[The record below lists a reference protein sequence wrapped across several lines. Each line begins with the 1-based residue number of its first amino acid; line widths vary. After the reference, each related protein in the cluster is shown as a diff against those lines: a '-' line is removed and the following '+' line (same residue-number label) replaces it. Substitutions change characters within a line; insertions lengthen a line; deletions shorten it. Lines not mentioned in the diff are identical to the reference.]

1 MTLTTDYTTL
11 KLTVNE
17 DKVATVTLNRPD
29 LHNAFNEVLIAEL
42 TKSFKDLGQD
52 NEVRMVILTGSGKS
66 FCAGADINWMKSMIG
81 FSYKENIQDSQNLA
95 DMFKV
100 INECPKPVIGRIN
113 GAAFGG
119 GVGLTA
125 VCDIAVAVES
135 AKFSF
140 SEVKLGIAPAVVSPY
155 VLARIGPG
163 NARKLFITG
172 ERFDANK
179 AVEIGLIHQVTRVDE
194 LDESVNSMV
203 KMLLSNSPNAVK
215 EVKSLIANWSELD
228 RERFRKFTVEMIA
241 ELRTSEEGKEGL
253 QAFLDKRKPEGG
265 K

>member
-11 KLTVNE
+11 ELAVNE

-42 TKSFKDLGQD
+42 TKCFLELGREE
-52 NEVRMVILTGSGKS
+52 NVRIIILTGSGKS

-81 FSYKENIQDSQNLA
+81 FSYEENIQDSQNLA

-119 GVGLTA
+119 GVGLAA
-125 VCDIAVAVES
+125 VCDIAVAVEN

-140 SEVKLGIAPAVVSPY
+140 SEVKLGIIPAVVSPY
-155 VLARIGPG
+155 VLAKIGPG
-163 NARKLFITG
+163 HARKLFITG
-172 ERFDANK
+172 ERFDANN
-179 AVEIGLIHQVTRVDE
+179 AAEIGLVHRVVQPDN
-194 LDESVNSMV
+194 LDESVNDII
-203 KMLLSNSPNAVK
+203 KNLLANGPGAMK

-228 RERFRKFTVEMIA
+228 RENFRTFTVEKIA
-241 ELRTSEEGKEGL
+241 ELRTGEEGKEGL
-253 QAFLDKRKPEGG
+253 QAFLDKRKPSWGD
-265 K
+265 